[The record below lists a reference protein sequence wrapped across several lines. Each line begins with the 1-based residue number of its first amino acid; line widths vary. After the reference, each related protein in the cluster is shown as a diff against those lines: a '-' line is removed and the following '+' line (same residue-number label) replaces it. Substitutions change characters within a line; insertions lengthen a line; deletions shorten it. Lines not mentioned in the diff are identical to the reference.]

1 MSRTRLIP
9 TVICAAVSLL
19 LTGCMEEIS
28 RKESWGAG
36 TSDYRSQY
44 RGGNPLGGNQDVSF
58 ERQGHKSNQKEDKGW
73 FDGWFDWFE

>member
-1 MSRTRLIP
+1 MNRPRLIP
-9 TVICAAVSLL
+9 VVICAVLSLL

-44 RGGNPLGGNQDVSF
+44 RGGNPLGGNQEVDF
-58 ERQGHKSNQKEDKGW
+58 ERQEHTLNLNKKEDKGW
-73 FDGWFDWFE
+73 FDGWFK